1 MWINLSSCVRKDAVT
16 MGTLPGRVS
25 APSAGGRSTT
35 RPGRSRSK
43 RTGNWQK
50 GKRTSLARWRW
61 GVATSDITRF
71 QVLSLLSR
79 AFLLSRAIG
88 RSAHHQEKIL
98 SALWSTL
105 TKSLLVDSSFCVCWF
120 SIWVCYSYLFW
131 RQACF
136 VVKMSDMLHTGFGKC
151 SQELLSSFFWQ

>member
-50 GKRTSLARWRW
+50 GKRISLAPWRW
-61 GVATSDITRF
+61 GVATSDVTRYE
-71 QVLSLLSR
+71 VLSLLSH
-79 AFLLSRAIG
+79 AFLY
-88 RSAHHQEKIL
+88 QEKSL
-98 SALWSTL
+98 SALCSTL
-105 TKSLLVDSSFCVCWF
+105 TKSPLVDSSFCACF
-120 SIWVCYSYLFW
+120 STWVCYSYLLW
-131 RQACF
+131 RQASF

-151 SQELLSSFFWQ
+151 SQELLSSFFWHTHSSQY